1 MHNTIIDK
9 ELWIDILDQ
18 LNISKNNQEKLL
30 IYINNNIH
38 QLSSTPISTNSFD
51 KNAPSRLILGL
62 KVLSEINNLS
72 KIHIV
77 DSPLNK
83 NLLTWN
89 KEYSYNKEDI
99 ETIPNLEYVIHLD
112 LVKDTVKILNDI
124 LNDHKIYLYQLF
136 SNIKYED
143 NIINVFH
150 RYYFK

>member
-1 MHNTIIDK
+1 MYNTIIDK

-38 QLSSTPISTNSFD
+38 QLSSTPFSTNSFD
-51 KNAPSRLILGL
+51 ENAPSRLILGL
-62 KVLSEINNLS
+62 KVLSKINNLS

-77 DSPLNK
+77 DSPNK

-99 ETIPNLEYVIHLD
+99 ETIPNLEYVIHSD
-112 LVKDTVKILNDI
+112 LVEDTTEILNDI
-124 LNDHKIYLYQLF
+124 LDNYEVYLYQLF
-136 SNIKYED
+136 SDIKYED
-143 NIINVFH
+143 KIINVFH